1 VDHPPAYHVWLCGAC
16 AEVTYIQDNGDHLCP
31 ACGARYDRD
40 GRYLSTDSPDDPAP
54 QN

>member
-16 AEVTYIQDNGDHLCP
+16 AEVTRTQDNGDHLCP
-31 ACGARYDRD
+31 HCGARYDPD
-40 GRYLSTDSPDDPAP
+40 GRYLFDDSPDDPAP